1 MTTHRRYDIDWLRVI
16 AIGLLLIYHIAIV
29 FQPWA
34 MFLGFI
40 KSNELM
46 EDLWK
51 PMTILNVW
59 RIPFLFFVSGMG
71 VYFAIQRRNWKQ
83 LMKERGRRILI
94 PFLFGMLAIVPL
106 HFLVFQHYYGLPI
119 GYYPHPA
126 HLWFLGNIFIY
137 VTVLLPV
144 FFYLKRAGR
153 VQHYLSQFM
162 SNPIGPLSLSVL
174 FALETIVVQ
183 PQVFELYAMTWH
195 GFFLGLLAF
204 FCGFLCVY
212 SGKSFWKTVMEWKW
226 FYLALAMA
234 FYLVRWKVLNL
245 QSPSYLLA
253 IESNCWI
260 LAIFGM
266 GYQYLNQPSKV
277 LNYLSEAAYPIYIIH
292 MVVLYAGGLF
302 ILPLEIPVFL
312 KFILIVAFTGIGCL
326 GIYELLIR
334 RNSLLR
340 PFFGL
345 KVAPKAKIVME
356 GEKAGTSGT
365 AVENQKNQESTA
377 FH

>member
-1 MTTHRRYDIDWLRVI
+1 
-16 AIGLLLIYHIAIV
+16 
-29 FQPWA
+29 
-34 MFLGFI
+34 
-40 KSNELM
+40 
-46 EDLWK
+46 
-51 PMTILNVW
+51 
-59 RIPFLFFVSGMG
+59 
-71 VYFAIQRRNWKQ
+71 
-83 LMKERGRRILI
+83 
-94 PFLFGMLAIVPL
+94 
-106 HFLVFQHYYGLPI
+106 
-119 GYYPHPA
+119 
-126 HLWFLGNIFIY
+126 
-137 VTVLLPV
+137 
-144 FFYLKRAGR
+144 
-153 VQHYLSQFM
+153 
-162 SNPIGPLSLSVL
+162 
-174 FALETIVVQ
+174 VVQ

-365 AVENQKNQESTA
+365 AVENQKKQDSTA